1 MDKETNMSFNS
12 GDNVGAIVADI
23 GSFAS
28 RIGFAGDDM
37 PKAYFS
43 SVSYTLN
50 MILFFSFYFTSFY

>member
-1 MDKETNMSFNS
+1 MSFNS

-43 SVSYTLN
+43 SVSYFYLCL
-50 MILFFSFYFTSFY
+50 LFIFI